1 MCNADDR
8 SSHCGDAPRQRKLLD
23 KQKRCADSPE
33 PTGAEATQPRMLAS
47 NVSNVDCRC
56 ADRTE
61 PAATTKG
68 VFLYREDSRYED
80 RPWEVYQFPE
90 VYLTR
95 AAQMV
100 GDWVIYMEPV
110 KAGRKGYHAVA
121 KVDRITRDPS
131 SPGMHRAIID
141 PTSYLEFDHEVPFQ
155 SGGDYPER
163 SVLNEAGNVSGR
175 AQAAVRPIPPEDFNR
190 IVGLGLDTHDELLPR
205 SEAEPLVAVA
215 EEQAPYEYD
224 QDRVQMLTKR
234 TVRDRIFRTRV
245 LKAYDRRCAFTGFQF
260 INGGGRAEVEAA
272 HIKSV
277 ESRGPD
283 VVQNGLALSGT
294 VHWMFDRGLLTL
306 ADDAT
311 ILLSNHINDV
321 DGVRKILRADG
332 RAQFPETSRDHP
344 DAAFLRWH
352 RENCFKGVALA

>member
-1 MCNADDR
+1 M
-8 SSHCGDAPRQRKLLD
+8 
-23 KQKRCADSPE
+23 
-33 PTGAEATQPRMLAS
+33 
-47 NVSNVDCRC
+47 
-56 ADRTE
+56 
-61 PAATTKG
+61 TKG
-68 VFLYREDSRYED
+68 IFLYREDSRYQD
-80 RPWEVYQFPE
+80 KPWAVYQFPDS
-90 VYLTR
+90 YLSR

-121 KVDRITRDPS
+121 KVDRITPDPS
-131 SPGMHRAIID
+131 SPGMHLAIIN
-141 PTSYLEFDHEVPFQ
+141 PTTYLPFDHEVPFQ

-175 AQAAVRPIPPEDFNR
+175 AQAAVRPIPAEDFNR

-205 SEAEPLVAVA
+205 SDAETAASVA
-215 EEQAPYEYD
+215 EEQAPYEFE
-224 QDRVQMLTKR
+224 QDRVQILTSR

-277 ESRGPD
+277 QDKGPD

-294 VHWMFDRGLLTL
+294 VHWMFDRGLLTV

-321 DGVRKILRADG
+321 DGVRKILFPSG
-332 RAQFPETSRDHP
+332 RAKFPDDRHDAP
-344 DAAFLRWH
+344 DRAFLRWH
-352 RENCFKGVALA
+352 RENCFKGVELG

>member
-1 MCNADDR
+1 M
-8 SSHCGDAPRQRKLLD
+8 
-23 KQKRCADSPE
+23 
-33 PTGAEATQPRMLAS
+33 
-47 NVSNVDCRC
+47 
-56 ADRTE
+56 
-61 PAATTKG
+61 TKG

-80 RPWEVYQFPE
+80 RPWAVYQFPE
-90 VYLTR
+90 IYLSR

-121 KVDRITRDPS
+121 KVDRITPDPS
-131 SPGMHRAIID
+131 SPGMHLAIID
-141 PTSYLEFDHEVPFQ
+141 PNSYLDFDYHVPFQ
-155 SGGDYPER
+155 SGGEYPER

-175 AQAAVRPIPPEDFNR
+175 AQAAVRPIPADDFNR
-190 IVGLGLDTHDELLPR
+190 IVGLGLNTHDELLPR
-205 SEAEPLVAVA
+205 SDAVVAPASVA
-215 EEQAPYEYD
+215 EEQVPYELQ
-224 QDRVQMLTKR
+224 QDRVQVLTKR

-277 ESRGPD
+277 WEKGPD

-294 VHWMFDRGLLTL
+294 VHWMFDRGLLTVGDT
-306 ADDAT
+306 AE

-321 DGVRKILRADG
+321 DGVRKILYPDG
-332 RAQFPETSRDHP
+332 RARFPAEARDHP
-344 DAAFLRWH
+344 DPAFLSWH
-352 RENCFKGVALA
+352 REHCFKGMALT